1 MRASS
6 KTLLFAL
13 AIAGCSIY
21 DETSGDISGATSG
34 RSGTGGTGDSGR
46 STGGSSGTGGSTSKD
61 ASSGDTDARGTAGA
75 GGTFGTAGTSMA
87 DSGAG
92 SGGVSGAA
100 GAFGVDA
107 AAGGSG
113 TAGAGGAAGG
123 SGTAGAGGSTGVDG
137 STGADRSSG
146 IDGAD
151 TGQPCVMGPGP
162 ANLPFAVDQYFVASG
177 WMQAALIRQ
186 EASCIYPPPADGG
199 ATVDGGRDASVG
211 SDSATIPD
219 APHDR
224 DGSWMGDAGT
234 RPPLPGSKC
243 WTITYAPVSASDWA
257 GVDWQYPIDNWGP
270 SPGLVIPPGATR
282 LSVVA
287 WGALGNERVSFHVG
301 YGPAS
306 PDGFGVSLIDQVL
319 TQSPTQYVVDLSGI
333 AYTCSSVRMGFGW
346 VAAGGTGMTFHIADI
361 RWE

>member
-13 AIAGCSIY
+13 AMAGCSIY
-21 DETSGDISGATSG
+21 DEASGDFSGATSG
-34 RSGTGGTGDSGR
+34 HAGSGGTWDSGGSTGGFSGTGGNTSKD
-46 STGGSSGTGGSTSKD
+46 GSSGAAGD
-61 ASSGDTDARGTAGA
+61 ADVRGTAGG
-75 GGTFGTAGTSMA
+75 GGTSGTAGTSMA

-100 GAFGVDA
+100 GTSGVDA

-146 IDGAD
+146 LDGAD
-151 TGQPCVMGPGP
+151 TGQPCVTGPGP

-186 EASCIYPPPADGG
+186 EASCVYPPAADAG

-211 SDSATIPD
+211 ADSATVSD
-219 APHDR
+219 APNDR
-224 DGSWMGDAGT
+224 DEGSP

-243 WTITYAPVSASDWA
+243 WTITYAPVAATDWA

-282 LSVVA
+282 VSLVA
-287 WGALGNERVSFHVG
+287 WGAIGNEKVSFQIG

-306 PDGFGVSLIDQVL
+306 PDGFGVSLTDQVL
-319 TQSPTQYVVDLSGI
+319 TQSPTRYAIDLSGI

-346 VAAGGTGMTFHIADI
+346 VAAGGTSMTFHIADI